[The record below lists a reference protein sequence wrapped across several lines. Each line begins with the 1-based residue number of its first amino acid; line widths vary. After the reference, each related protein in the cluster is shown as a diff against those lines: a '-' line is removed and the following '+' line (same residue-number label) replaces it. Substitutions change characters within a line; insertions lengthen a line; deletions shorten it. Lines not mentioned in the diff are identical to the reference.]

1 MLLIAQLK
9 CLHSNECSLRNQQK
23 KLENTVQLENCEII
37 AIIETWQN
45 YSYNWRMMT
54 EVYKVFRRYRQGK
67 KDGGKV
73 ALCVKR

>member
-1 MLLIAQLK
+1 MGQVNWLCGLCHDQGFGFYD
-9 CLHSNECSLRNQQK
+9 LRW
-23 KLENTVQLENCEII
+23 

-45 YSYNWRMMT
+45 YSYDWRMMT